1 MNLFKKSLLFSAF
14 FIPFAITARAE
25 DTLKTFSC
33 EEIIQQLE
41 TGELQDRT
49 YYDKCGFSNEDIAW
63 TKWAGYV
70 SEKKMKRGI
79 FELCTRFPNHAY
91 HQLYCD
97 KAIQLEYPPALI
109 YAGEQSINNNDFQTG
124 YNYLSK
130 ALASGQL
137 SHKEEGKILEILG
150 IHYLK
155 TNDQKA
161 STYLER
167 ASFKESALAN
177 NLLGINYY
185 IHKDDDLAN
194 EQILLEYFWRAILLG
209 CKKAEENVG
218 LYQLQKQ
225 GKIRPERALSE
236 MKKNMFSCDATVLKK
251 EDTTSSNLYNC
262 RCKFS
267 LDMYKRQKDKE
278 YTLKRTEAKMA
289 VLEDKNG
296 QTVSTTEGSI
306 LPNKA
311 RVAEVR
317 RTAVILTYPTGK
329 REILN
334 LYKKDECVDFCK
346 QNGIQENLSPEE
358 MHLRIDGV
366 KETVKIRPYHLT
378 FTPQECAF
386 IEHYAKTLYL
396 DKINYVGKEECARQQ
411 IEVDPILNK
420 ISISEDLTN
429 TQYVPMKKKEKELE
443 TLSESKKKELME
455 SAASIMK

>member
-1 MNLFKKSLLFSAF
+1 MNLLKKSLLLGVF
-14 FIPFAITARAE
+14 FISATANAQDSFE
-25 DTLKTFSC
+25 TFSC
-33 EEIIQQLE
+33 EEIIQKLE
-41 TGELQDRT
+41 TGELQDRI
-49 YYDKCGFSNEDIAW
+49 YYDKCGFSNEDLVW

-70 SEKKMKRGI
+70 SEKKMRRGI
-79 FELCTRFPNHAY
+79 FEICIRYPDHTY

-124 YNYLSK
+124 YNYLTR
-130 ALASGQL
+130 ALSTNTL
-137 SHKEEGKILEILG
+137 SNQEEGKILEILG
-150 IHYLK
+150 SYYLK
-155 TNDQKA
+155 TGDQKA
-161 STYLER
+161 SVYLER
-167 ASFKESALAN
+167 AAQKESALAN
-177 NLLGINYY
+177 NLIGINYY
-185 IHKDDDLAN
+185 IQRDNNLAN

-225 GKIRPERALSE
+225 GKITPERALSE
-236 MKKNMFSCDATVLKK
+236 MKKNMFSCDATILKK
-251 EDTTSSNLYNC
+251 ENKASSNLYNC

-267 LDMYKRQKDKE
+267 LDLYQKRKEKE
-278 YTLKRTEAKMA
+278 YILKRTEAKMA

-296 QTVSTTEGSI
+296 ITLSTTEGAV

-317 RTAVILTYPTGK
+317 RTAVILTYPSGE

-346 QNGIQENLSPEE
+346 LHGIRENLSPEE

-366 KETVKIRPYHLT
+366 KDTVKIKPYHLT

-386 IEHYAKTLYL
+386 VEHYAKMLYP
-396 DKINYVGKEECARQQ
+396 KKENYVGKEECAQQ
-411 IEVDPILNK
+411 EIDVDPILNK
-420 ISISEDLTN
+420 ISISEELNDTP
-429 TQYVPMKKKEKELE
+429 YIPKEKKEKPLK
-443 TLSESKKKELME
+443 TLSESKKKELMD
-455 SAASIMK
+455 SAATIMK